1 MIYYLLYVL
10 FIFYNLFVP
19 ACYSN
24 MNKKICIYGGS
35 YDPVTYGHEMVL
47 SKISNLEW
55 VDEIWVVICR
65 CRYDKN
71 LEAFDHRNNMFSIML
86 ENNTYPIDKS
96 KIFVKDLESENTT
109 ATYDL
114 LNMLKTTY
122 PQHEFYFIIGSD
134 LLNDLTSWDNGEQLV
149 SENNFIIIERGDY
162 DINKEILKKMH
173 KYYLIEIPVKSFVNY
188 ISSTDVRKLLVEHNY
203 EDLKKYINPLAIDY
217 INDNN
222 LYKRNGI

>member
-1 MIYYLLYVL
+1 
-10 FIFYNLFVP
+10 
-19 ACYSN
+19 

-35 YDPVTYGHEMVL
+35 FDPVTYGHEMVL

-55 VDEIWVVICR
+55 VDEVWVVICR

-71 LEAFDHRNNMFSIML
+71 LEAFDHRNNMFFIMF
-86 ENNTYPIDKS
+86 ENNTYPMDKS

-114 LNMLKTTY
+114 LNMLKKTY

-134 LLNDLTSWDNGEQLV
+134 LLNDLTSWDNGEKLV
-149 SENNFIIIERGDY
+149 SENNFIVVERGDF
-162 DINKEILKKMH
+162 DINKEILKKMS

-188 ISSTDVRKLLVEHNY
+188 ISSTDVRKILAKQNND
-203 EDLKKYINPLAIDY
+203 DLKQYINLLAIDY
-217 INDNN
+217 IYDNN
-222 LYKRNGI
+222 LYKSDGI